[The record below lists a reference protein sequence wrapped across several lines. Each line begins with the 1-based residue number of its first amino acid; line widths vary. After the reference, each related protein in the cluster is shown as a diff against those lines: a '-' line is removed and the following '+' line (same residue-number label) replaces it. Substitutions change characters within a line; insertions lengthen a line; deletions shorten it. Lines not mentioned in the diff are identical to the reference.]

1 MPLKF
6 KRDKVFWTVGA
17 QSIVINYFLG
27 GFGPAQPLLRS
38 DQGTSLTVAGLHG
51 TAMGIAAIVAGFTVP
66 HLVHRYGRVK
76 TSWIGVN
83 IFSIGVLMFVLGPGI
98 GFTLPAA
105 FLTGLG
111 TSTIISNIVTIL
123 AQHYKSAAAI
133 AIPQTNA
140 IGSAGYVFGTLIVG
154 LLAGTTLS
162 WRFGLLV
169 PLPIALA
176 TFLLSR
182 DKNAQAHIPHEDGP
196 QRGKL
201 PAHYWFAF
209 FGFFCSIASEFTITF
224 WSAALL
230 RERVGSTAAISTI
243 CIVAV
248 GSGMA
253 VGRWYAGNLL
263 KRITVDHQLA
273 AAISLQLISFMIFW
287 GSHNLVASLV
297 ALFGV
302 GLGISTQFS
311 LSSVR
316 LITLSNNKPDLAI
329 ARSSIAA
336 GLAIGI
342 APFMLGVLGDH
353 LGISR
358 GYLMVPVLILFSLVI
373 TLWIPS
379 KIDSLTA

>member
-1 MPLKF
+1 MPLTF
-6 KRDKVFWTVGA
+6 KRDKVFWTVA
-17 QSIVINYFLG
+17 LQSIVINFYLG
-27 GFGPAQPLLRS
+27 GFGPAQPLLRA

-51 TAMGIAAIVAGFTVP
+51 TAMGIAAIFAGFSVP
-66 HLVHRYGRVK
+66 HMVHKYGRHK
-76 TSWIGVN
+76 TIWIGVN
-83 IFSIGVLMFVLGPGI
+83 IFSVGVLMFVLGPNV
-98 GFTLPAA
+98 GFTLVAT
-105 FLTGLG
+105 FLTGFG
-111 TSTIISNIVTIL
+111 TSTIISNMVTIL
-123 AQHYKSAAAI
+123 AQHYKSAAAL

-140 IGSAGYVFGTLIVG
+140 IGSVGYVFGTLIVG

-162 WRFGLLV
+162 WRYGLLF

-176 TFLLSR
+176 TYLYSR
-182 DKNAQAHIPHEDGP
+182 DKQAPVHIPHEDGR

-201 PAHYWFAF
+201 PMQYWLAC
-209 FGFFCSIASEFTITF
+209 FGFFCSISSEFTTTF

-230 RERVGSTAAISTI
+230 RDRVGSTAAISTI
-243 CIVAV
+243 CIVSV

-253 VGRWYAGNLL
+253 VGRWYAGILL
-263 KRITVDHQLA
+263 KRFKVDHQLA
-273 AAISLQLISFMIFW
+273 AVIALQFISFIIFW
-287 GSHNLVASLV
+287 FSHNLVGSLI

-316 LITLSNNKPDLAI
+316 LITLSNKKPDLAI

-336 GLAIGI
+336 GLAIGL

-358 GYLMVPVLILFSLVI
+358 AYLMVPILIAISFAI